1 MERVEEIAFS
11 FSSTLSS
18 PQRVEKKK
26 NPPHYYAKESYIYIF
41 IYLFFVITLQHPD
54 AEGSTGFN
62 GPFTRQHT
70 FIPINQVKS
79 RFISA
84 ASSLVSEFGSK
95 HIIQHCIKESYTL
108 TATNLVTSF
117 ILNRKLKTT
126 KKRRQRRKE
135 SEIHTQC
142 PGPRSSGII
151 STEKT
156 QSTGSCRSHWRRL
169 LHSAPSLSTFPFLIS
184 HVII

>member
-1 MERVEEIAFS
+1 MLLIIFINSNRWFGESRRDRVFFLLDSLE
-11 FSSTLSS
+11 STACG
-18 PQRVEKKK
+18 KKK
-26 NPPHYYAKESYIYIF
+26 KTLLIIMRKRVIYI
-41 IYLFFVITLQHPD
+41 FFVITLQHPD

-156 QSTGSCRSHWRRL
+156 QSTGSCRSH
-169 LHSAPSLSTFPFLIS
+169 
-184 HVII
+184 

>member
-1 MERVEEIAFS
+1 MVWRESKRSRFLSPRLSRVHS
-11 FSSTLSS
+11 
-18 PQRVEKKK
+18 VWKKK
-26 NPPHYYAKESYIYIF
+26 KKPSSLLCERELYIYIYF
-41 IYLFFVITLQHPD
+41 FFVITLQHPD
-54 AEGSTGFN
+54 AERSTGFN

-156 QSTGSCRSHWRRL
+156 QSTGSCRSH
-169 LHSAPSLSTFPFLIS
+169 
-184 HVII
+184 

>member
-1 MERVEEIAFS
+1 M
-11 FSSTLSS
+11 
-18 PQRVEKKK
+18 EKKK
-26 NPPHYYAKESYIYIF
+26 KTLLIIMRKRVLYIYIY
-41 IYLFFVITLQHPD
+41 IFVITLQHPD

-156 QSTGSCRSHWRRL
+156 QSTGSCRSH
-169 LHSAPSLSTFPFLIS
+169 
-184 HVII
+184 

>member
-1 MERVEEIAFS
+1 MRKRV
-11 FSSTLSS
+11 
-18 PQRVEKKK
+18 
-26 NPPHYYAKESYIYIF
+26 IYI
-41 IYLFFVITLQHPD
+41 FFVITLQHPD

-126 KKRRQRRKE
+126 KKGVSVVRNQRFTHSVRVREAPVLFQLRKHKAQVHAE
-135 SEIHTQC
+135 VTDVVFCTQ
-142 PGPRSSGII
+142 
-151 STEKT
+151 
-156 QSTGSCRSHWRRL
+156 L
-169 LHSAPSLSTFPFLIS
+169 LHYPPSLS
-184 HVII
+184 